1 MSAAFAGGAFVRLQL
16 QGADDVENEFK
27 AMSDDM
33 RKFTKLARDISK
45 NFGVDATVDDLNRF
59 RVSGDRSQEALKTL
73 VKELE
78 SMEGVQRR
86 TRIMIKDT
94 TEENRR
100 AAQESKRYEKRL
112 QVKRILQK
120 KAAKEAKEAAKKER
134 ELERAKA
141 AAARKAAAEHQRLT
155 RERQRRE
162 EKRRREE
169 AQAARRLAQEKMAQE
184 RKLAREVE
192 RREKEKSIARDK
204 ANRQTIQSMNKIAQ
218 MGRRGFGLYGLAI
231 GIRTMRTLGQT
242 AIGLLQPLGQVA
254 DEIDRIGKTA
264 NKLGVS
270 AQFMYDL
277 SFAAEQTGANFEQLQ
292 AGMKAMQRNIGLFGM
307 GAGEAKTAFEALGIS
322 IEDLQGLSA
331 EQQMMFLSDAL
342 SGISDSATRA
352 AIATRIFGEGGQDLA
367 NLTAGGANALVAYS
381 NQVEALGLT
390 MTEADANGAAKFKD
404 SLNIAQKTIQMF
416 AGKIVTAL
424 APAVEELV
432 VFMNALIQTLLE
444 FESGGDTAERR
455 TEAISEAVEFLK
467 SAMFGAVAV
476 FYELNAALR
485 LAEMGYN
492 IFYGSINSINK
503 LVIQGMHMLA
513 KAYKNTFALFG
524 TDVDISAFDALLE
537 DVNARIADTQ
547 ARYIAAQNLYS
558 KNKNKAAEW
567 WRAARG
573 EGSEV
578 GRKTL
583 EKVDEIKETLD
594 IPETT
599 APETDITVAMDDDT
613 KAAAKLLA
621 DFSSSTEYG
630 IEGLKKAQKN
640 VDEKQIALLKK
651 IASNTANA
659 PAIAGVP

>member
-1 MSAAFAGGAFVRLQL
+1 
-16 QGADDVENEFK
+16 
-27 AMSDDM
+27 
-33 RKFTKLARDISK
+33 
-45 NFGVDATVDDLNRF
+45 
-59 RVSGDRSQEALKTL
+59 
-73 VKELE
+73 
-78 SMEGVQRR
+78 
-86 TRIMIKDT
+86 
-94 TEENRR
+94 
-100 AAQESKRYEKRL
+100 
-112 QVKRILQK
+112 
-120 KAAKEAKEAAKKER
+120 
-134 ELERAKA
+134 
-141 AAARKAAAEHQRLT
+141 
-155 RERQRRE
+155 
-162 EKRRREE
+162 
-169 AQAARRLAQEKMAQE
+169 
-184 RKLAREVE
+184 
-192 RREKEKSIARDK
+192 
-204 ANRQTIQSMNKIAQ
+204 
-218 MGRRGFGLYGLAI
+218 
-231 GIRTMRTLGQT
+231 
-242 AIGLLQPLGQVA
+242 
-254 DEIDRIGKTA
+254 
-264 NKLGVS
+264 
-270 AQFMYDL
+270 
-277 SFAAEQTGANFEQLQ
+277 
-292 AGMKAMQRNIGLFGM
+292 
-307 GAGEAKTAFEALGIS
+307 
-322 IEDLQGLSA
+322 
-331 EQQMMFLSDAL
+331 MMFLSDAL

-381 NQVEALGLT
+381 NQVKALGLT
-390 MTEADANGAAKFKD
+390 MTEADASGAAKFKD

-416 AGKIVTAL
+416 AGKIVTVL

-432 VFMNALIQTLLE
+432 VFMNAMIQTLLE
-444 FESGGDTAERR
+444 FESGGNAAERR

-476 FYELNAALR
+476 FYELNAVLR

-492 IFYGSINSINK
+492 MFYGSINSINK

-651 IASNTANA
+651 IASNTANS
-659 PAIAGVP
+659 PEIAGVP